1 MKLSSSLTLLCAFVM
16 SLSVSAFAGWSS
28 SETRLGG
35 PGGKLTW
42 VYTPNSSIA
51 GNPNILDGKRAL
63 MINLHGCAQSNED
76 LKDAGNWEDV
86 AEEFGMVV
94 AIPFAESSYPGCWDY
109 NLAQDSSNHAAILVN
124 IVNELIGNA
133 SLSIDANQVYV
144 SGLSSGGA
152 MAAQLA
158 CEYPHVF
165 AGIGSVAGPSVGS
178 DQDGEALGNTPGN
191 NISRGINKCNQLAN
205 ASGQASAL
213 QTQISQF
220 AYGDKDKNGDG
231 TTTAGN
237 QGTIALVDV
246 NWVTDN
252 AEIMKSVYGSSNLGG
267 INSLMDAGGATA
279 KESVSTRS
287 GKEVV
292 SLLDLDGV
300 GHAWPAGSKETEW
313 TSGGAY
319 LNKAGYEY
327 PLYLTQWLF
336 ANNLRVDSE
345 PPSNYP
351 PQISLPSGPY
361 TFSVGDDCVP
371 DATASDVEDGNLT
384 SDITISGSANCNAE
398 GSYNLTYSVQDS
410 AGASDSVSIT
420 VVVSD
425 SGTGGFDEEA
435 TATCTGHYSAGR
447 LDVSGYLSCGS
458 TYGYSAQVTM
468 YRFGSCWTYS
478 STGGGC

>member
-1 MKLSSSLTLLCAFVM
+1 MKLSSSLLCAVAM
-16 SLSVSAFAGWSS
+16 SLSVSVFAGWSS
-28 SETRLGG
+28 NETRLGG
-35 PGGKLTW
+35 ASGKLTW
-42 VYTPNSSIA
+42 VYTPDSSIA
-51 GNPNILDGKRAL
+51 SNPNIIEGKRAL

-76 LKDAGNWEDV
+76 LQGAGNWEDV

-94 AIPFAESSYPGCWDY
+94 AVPFAESSYPGCWDY
-109 NLAQDSSNHAAILVN
+109 NLAQDGSNHAAVLVN
-124 IVNELIGNA
+124 IVNQLLGDS
-133 SLSIDANQVYV
+133 SLSIDAKQVYV

-178 DQDGEALGNTPGN
+178 DQDTEALGDTPAGN
-191 NISRGINKCNQLAN
+191 VSRGTNKCNQLAN
-205 ASGQASAL
+205 ASGHASEL

-220 AYGDKDKNGDG
+220 AYGDRDRNGDG
-231 TTTAGN
+231 TTNAGN

-246 NWVTDN
+246 NWVIDN
-252 AEIMKSVYGSSNLGG
+252 AQIMKNVYGAGSLGS
-267 INSLMDAGGATA
+267 INALMDAGGATA
-279 KESVSTRS
+279 KERVSKRG

-300 GHAWPAGSKETEW
+300 GHAWPAGSKESEW

-345 PPSNYP
+345 PPANYP
-351 PQISLPSGPY
+351 PQISLPAGPY
-361 TFSVGDDCVP
+361 EYAVGDDCVP
-371 DATASDVEDGNLT
+371 DATASDVEDGNL
-384 SDITISGSANCNAE
+384 SSNVTISGSANCNAE
-398 GSYNLTYSVQDS
+398 GSYNLTYYVQDS
-410 AGASDSVSIT
+410 AGASDTVSIT

-425 SGTGGFDEEA
+425 SNTGGVEE
-435 TATCTGHYSAGR
+435 TVTSSCTSHYMAGR
-447 LDVSGYLSCGS
+447 LNVNGYLSCGS
-458 TYGYSAQVTM
+458 GYGWSAQVTM
-468 YRFGSCWTYS
+468 YRVGSCWTFDS
-478 STGGGC
+478 AGAGC